1 MWKRL
6 SQLSLI
12 DAKEPVGLG
21 ERSSMNC
28 AAISGAR
35 TVKRLTMLSREQQKQ
50 QAISRLAQLEGEL
63 LDLKKNKS
71 SYGFDLKDGDKQ
83 RRKKD
88 IFRKE
93 VAVIAQKAVVQSL
106 S

>member
-35 TVKRLTMLSREQQKQ
+35 TVKRLTMLSREQQRKH
-50 QAISRLAQLEGEL
+50 AISRLAQLEGEL
-63 LDLKKNKS
+63 LDLKQAREPNE
-71 SYGFDLKDGDKQ
+71 
-83 RRKKD
+83 RE
-88 IFRKE
+88 IFRVE
-93 VAVIAQKAVVQSL
+93 VELIQQKAILRAL

>member
-1 MWKRL
+1 MEAMHSTWKRL

-35 TVKRLTMLSREQQKQ
+35 TVKRLTMLSREQQRKH
-50 QAISRLAQLEGEL
+50 AISRLAQLEREL
-63 LDLKKNKS
+63 LDLKQAREPNE
-71 SYGFDLKDGDKQ
+71 
-83 RRKKD
+83 RE
-88 IFRKE
+88 IFRVE
-93 VAVIAQKAVVQSL
+93 VELIQQKAILRAL

>member
-1 MWKRL
+1 
-6 SQLSLI
+6 
-12 DAKEPVGLG
+12 
-21 ERSSMNC
+21 
-28 AAISGAR
+28 
-35 TVKRLTMLSREQQKQ
+35 MLSREQQKQ

-63 LDLKKNKS
+63 LDLKQNKS
-71 SYGFDLKDGDKQ
+71 SYGFDLKDGDKH

>member
-1 MWKRL
+1 
-6 SQLSLI
+6 
-12 DAKEPVGLG
+12 
-21 ERSSMNC
+21 
-28 AAISGAR
+28 
-35 TVKRLTMLSREQQKQ
+35 MLSREQQKQ